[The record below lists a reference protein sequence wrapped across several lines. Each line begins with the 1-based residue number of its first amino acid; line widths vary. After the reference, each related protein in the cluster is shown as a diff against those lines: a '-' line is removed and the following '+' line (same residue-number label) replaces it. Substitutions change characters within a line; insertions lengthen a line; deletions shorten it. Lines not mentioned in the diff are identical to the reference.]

1 MIRLR
6 SQTKRDCDMAGLAL
20 ALLTLL
26 PLCFG
31 APFDPNA
38 INQNF
43 GSGGF
48 GGDGFGG
55 GGFGVSASASHSNF
69 DPNALNHGF
78 GGGGFGDGFST
89 PAIDMGTFDPNGFST
104 PSFDPNSLNGFNS
117 GGFDPNAFGKK

>member
-1 MIRLR
+1 MKAIYFR
-6 SQTKRDCDMAGLAL
+6 SRKCFKLIVLLYIEKISYLEYMFTSLQTI
-20 ALLTLL
+20 
-26 PLCFG
+26 CFDNFT
-31 APFDPNA
+31 APFDPYA

-78 GGGGFGDGFST
+78 GGGGFG
-89 PAIDMGTFDPNGFST
+89 N
-104 PSFDPNSLNGFNS
+104 
-117 GGFDPNAFGKK
+117 

>member
-1 MIRLR
+1 
-6 SQTKRDCDMAGLAL
+6 MAGLSL

-48 GGDGFGG
+48 GGGFGVSVASTHAAFDPNAINQGFGG
-55 GGFGVSASASHSNF
+55 GGFG
-69 DPNALNHGF
+69 G
-78 GGGGFGDGFST
+78 GFST
-89 PAIDMGTFDPNGFST
+89 PATDMGTFDPNGFST
-104 PSFDPNSLNGFNS
+104 PSFDPNNLNGFGS
-117 GGFDPNAFGKK
+117 GGFDPNSFGKK

>member
-1 MIRLR
+1 MFTSLHTI
-6 SQTKRDCDMAGLAL
+6 
-20 ALLTLL
+20 
-26 PLCFG
+26 CFDNFT

-78 GGGGFGDGFST
+78 GGGGFGNYLSYLSIQQSAFNIIYS
-89 PAIDMGTFDPNGFST
+89 
-104 PSFDPNSLNGFNS
+104 SF
-117 GGFDPNAFGKK
+117 